1 MHPSAD
7 ENLEALLHAAAEGDL
22 AARDE
27 FVEKIYH
34 QLHRL
39 AGVILSGEK
48 KGGTLQTTALV
59 NEALIHMIGPQVLK
73 VNDRRHFLNVAAV
86 QMRRILIDRARAR
99 SAGKRRHGRISLEDA
114 GQISLDRSAELVE
127 LDDALKELA
136 RVDPAAAEVVEKK
149 YFGGYTDEETAEI
162 LGIHVSKVRRDWA
175 YARAWL
181 HDFMDKG

>member
-1 MHPSAD
+1 MVPSSD

-27 FVEKIYH
+27 FVERTYQ

-39 AGVILSGEK
+39 AAVILSGER

-59 NEALIHMIGPQVLK
+59 NEALIHLVGEQVLK
-73 VNDRRHFLNVAAV
+73 V
-86 QMRRILIDRARAR
+86 RRILIDRARAR
-99 SAGKRRHGRISLEDA
+99 SAGKRRGGKISLEDA
-114 GQISLDRSAELVE
+114 GQISFDQSAELVA

-149 YFGGYTDEETAEI
+149 YFGGYTDQETAEI
-162 LGIHVSKVRRDWA
+162 LDISLAKVRRDWA

-181 HDFMDKG
+181 HDYMEES